1 MYLEDEFSKRERVTE
16 DFYRIFDRLE
26 MSPDIV
32 ICVRDILS
40 SDIPLK
46 DALNPE
52 AIEKS
57 ITNAGDI
64 PYQINTYPFGKP
76 TNQIYPSFLAV
87 CNKKNAFRQTLA
99 EMVNHGIKYGDIIKE
114 MVMLTNYWDSKDF
127 KEYEESINALYDRF
141 GIRTSVILITEY
153 SANIVF

>member
-40 SDIPLK
+40 SGIPLK
-46 DALNPE
+46 DMLDSK

-57 ITNAGDI
+57 ITDAGDI

-76 TNQIYPSFLAV
+76 TSQIYPSFLAV

-99 EMVNHGIKYGDIIKE
+99 EMVKHGIEYGDTIKE
-114 MVMLTNYWDSKDF
+114 MVMLTNYWGSKDL
-127 KEYEESINALYDRF
+127 KEYEGIINALYERF

>member
-46 DALNPE
+46 DTLNPK

-99 EMVNHGIKYGDIIKE
+99 EMVKHGIEYGDTIKE
-114 MVMLTNYWDSKDF
+114 MVMLTNYWGSKDL
-127 KEYEESINALYDRF
+127 KEYEGIINALYDRF

-153 SANIVF
+153 SVNIVF